1 MTIETISSGVG
12 TPSGAADTSFAAFVE
27 SVEGQNAC
35 GKELADRLKP
45 SAGTITTRN
54 TLLQFAK
61 ERWPDQYGPQDW
73 RQPPSIANAPFGS
86 LRMKQIW
93 AAFLRWKEAL

>member
-1 MTIETISSGVG
+1 MEEIIHTGDDKPGVV
-12 TPSGAADTSFAAFVE
+12 ADTSFAAFLE

-45 SAGTITTRN
+45 SAGTITTQHALIR
-54 TLLQFAK
+54 FAK

-73 RQPPSIANAPFGS
+73 RQPPPIASAPFGS
-86 LRMKQIW
+86 QAMKRIW
-93 AAFLRWKEAL
+93 AAYLAWKEAL